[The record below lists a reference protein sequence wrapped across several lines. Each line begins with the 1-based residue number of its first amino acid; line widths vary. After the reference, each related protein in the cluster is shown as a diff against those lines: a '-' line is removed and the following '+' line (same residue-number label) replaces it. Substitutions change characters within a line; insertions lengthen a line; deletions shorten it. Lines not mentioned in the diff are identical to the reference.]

1 VENVIFNRF
10 FYLYASFA
18 NNLLMLDMTRTLRY
32 LLLFVFTGL
41 SALVYGQGEI
51 AGKVLDEKKEPL
63 LSATVQVFKGGILQ
77 GGNVTDFDGLYS
89 IKPLDPGNY
98 DVLVS
103 FTGYDSVM
111 ITRVVV
117 QPGGKTPLNFNMVR
131 ASKELKTFTIKAYK
145 KDLVNP
151 YQSGTTVLT
160 SEEIKVLPTTEITD
174 MVGLAPALYQSQ
186 RGKGVS
192 VGGARATGTLYIID
206 GVQVQNVGDEANT
219 GINMAQGS
227 VEQMEV
233 ITSGIPAKYGDVS
246 GGVVSIT
253 SRGVAKRITGSAR
266 IQQSIDG
273 YNNRLASFSVAGPI
287 FKKKIKGDSINKK
300 PVFGFALSGDL
311 YDDHNRYPA
320 YDRQYVVKDDKLRS
334 MQQNPLRI
342 ISDNSGA
349 RKYNYE
355 SNYITF
361 SDLEQRK
368 IQPRNQTQ
376 EARLNGKLDYQI
388 TDNLRVISGGMIDYV
403 KDDEYSR
410 RYSLMAP
417 DGTYKKTDF
426 TGRGFIRFTQKF
438 GKMNDTSARNSIIS
452 NAFYSVQADFQRTQ
466 TGRQD
471 PEYKK
476 NIFKY
481 AYVGK
486 YTPRERQNLYSGGTD
501 SVSGK
506 SGVVLQGST
515 ATGIDFERAE
525 LNPILANYT
534 SQYYNSLGGQVP
546 TSILDIQ
553 ANNAMANG
561 DMPRQT
567 YSYNGVGLFESPG
580 RDLNYYYKFLSD
592 QYALDVNASF
602 DLQTG
607 KTKHAIEFGLY
618 YQQRIIKQY
627 VSYSSLG
634 GTNSIWSQM
643 RNLVSNLDNQ
653 NLRLDDQNP
662 IFRINGKDYTYVAGA
677 TPGQGTYYDKA
688 TGTKA
693 NIIPGPTDTI
703 YYDLKNVGTSTFDKN
718 IRKKLGVADNAI
730 VNIDGLDP
738 ETLTLDLFS
747 ADELL
752 NLSGNAF
759 VEYFG
764 YSYTGQKQTGA
775 VNFNDFWTQKDAN
788 GNFTRPLGA
797 FTPTYIAGYIQDR
810 FDYKDVHFNVGVRV
824 DRYSANTKVLKD
836 PYSLYP
842 VTTLGQVSGATNVTN
857 GGTHP
862 SNLGSDAVVYVSDNQ
877 STSPTIIGYR
887 SGRTWFDPTGK
898 VIEDPAILKQYSDG
912 RDPQPMIQS
921 QYKDIRMTDSNFNP
935 NLSFT
940 DYTPQVTVMPRIQFS
955 FPISDVA
962 NFYAHYDIYAQ
973 RPYPNTIGNATA
985 WDYFQLSA
993 APPQL
998 PINNA
1003 NLRSQKTF
1011 DYEVGFQQKLTDH
1024 SALTITAFYKERK
1037 DMVNIVPYI
1046 YAFPY
1051 SYQTY
1056 GNRDFSTTKG
1066 TTVMYDLRATNHL
1079 RMTLSYTLQF
1089 AEGTGSSYNG
1099 GRGLLSTLINEGL
1112 PNLRYVTPLNI
1123 DSRHYIAANADYRF
1137 FDGEGPT
1144 VGGRHIFQNAGANL
1158 ILKTRSGEP
1167 YTRYSDA
1174 LGQTVV
1180 GGVNGARLP
1189 WHFGTDL
1196 RVDKDFALKFGKRN
1210 KEAIEGVK
1218 PKRPHYL
1225 KAIVMINN
1233 LLNTREVL
1241 GVHGFTGRTDDNGYL
1256 VSAFGQQF
1264 IPQQVNPQ
1272 SYIDLYKIYQND
1284 PARLNYARTVALSL
1298 EFNF

>member
-1 VENVIFNRF
+1 MSFNRF

-41 SALVYGQGEI
+41 SGLVYGQGEI
-51 AGKVLDEKKEPL
+51 AGKVLDEKKDPL
-63 LSATVQVFKGGILQ
+63 LSATVQVFQGGILK

-89 IKPLDPGNY
+89 IKPLDPGKY

-103 FTGYDSVM
+103 YTGYDSVM
-111 ITRVVV
+111 ITNVVV
-117 QPGGKTPLNFNMVR
+117 QPGGKTPLNFNMVL
-131 ASKELKTFTIKAYK
+131 ASKELKTVTIKAYK

-160 SEEIKVLPTTEITD
+160 SEEIKVLPTTEVTD

-253 SRGVAKRITGSAR
+253 SRGVAKKTTGSIR
-266 IQQSIDG
+266 LQHSIDG
-273 YNNRLASFSVAGPI
+273 YNNRLASFSIAGPI
-287 FKKKIKGDSINKK
+287 YKKRIKGDSINKK
-300 PVFGFALSGDL
+300 PVLGFALSGDL
-311 YDDHNRYPA
+311 YDDHNRYPT
-320 YDRQYVVKDDKLRS
+320 YDKQYVVKDAKRRD
-334 MQQNPLRI
+334 MEQNPLRI
-342 ISDNSGA
+342 LSDNSGS
-349 RKYNYE
+349 RIYNYE

-361 SDLEQRK
+361 SDMEQRK
-368 IQPRNQTQ
+368 IQPRNVTQ

-388 TDNLRVISGGMIDYV
+388 TDNLRVITGGMVDYV
-403 KDDEYSR
+403 RDDEYSR
-410 RYSLMAP
+410 RFSLMAP

-438 GKMNDTSARNSIIS
+438 GKMNDTSTRSNIIS
-452 NAFYSVQADFQRTQ
+452 NAFYSVQADFQRTG

-471 PEYKK
+471 PVYKK
-476 NIFKY
+476 DIFKY

-486 YTPRERQNLYSGGTD
+486 FTPRPRVNFYNGGVD

-506 SGVVLQGST
+506 TGVILQGSQ
-515 ATGIDFERAE
+515 ANGIDFERSE

-534 SQYYNSLGGQVP
+534 TQYYNSLDGNVP
-546 TSILDIQ
+546 NSILAIQ

-567 YSYNGVGLFESPG
+567 YSFNGTGLFESPG
-580 RDLNYYYKFLSD
+580 RDLNYYYNFLSD

-618 YQQRIIKQY
+618 YQQRVIKQY

-653 NLRLDDQNP
+653 NLRLDQANP
-662 IFRINGKDYTYVAGA
+662 IFRVNGKDYNYVPGA
-677 TPGQGTYYDKA
+677 TVGQGTFYDKA
-688 TGTKA
+688 TGNIA

-703 YYDLKNVGTSTFDKN
+703 YYDLKNVGNGTFDKN
-718 IRKKLGVADNAI
+718 IRKKLGVKDNAV
-730 VNIDGLDP
+730 VNIDGIDP
-738 ETLTLDLFS
+738 NMLSLDLFS

-752 NLSGNAF
+752 NLSGNSF
-759 VEYFG
+759 VQYFG
-764 YSYTGQKQTGA
+764 YTYTGQKQSGS

-788 GNFTRPLGA
+788 GNFTRPIGA
-797 FTPTYIAGYIQDR
+797 FSPTYIAGYIQDR
-810 FDYKDVHFNVGVRV
+810 FDYKDIHFNVGVRV

-842 VTTLGQVSGATNVTN
+842 VTTVGQVSGATNVFN
-857 GGTHP
+857 GGAHP
-862 SNLGSDAVVYVSDNQ
+862 SNIGSNAVVYVSDNQ

-887 SGRTWFDPTGK
+887 NGNTWFDPTGK
-898 VIEDPAILKQYSDG
+898 VVEDPAVLKQYSDG

-921 QYKDIRMTDSNFNP
+921 QYKDVKMTDSNFNP

-940 DYTPQVTVMPRIQFS
+940 DYAPQVTVMPRIQFS

-973 RPYPNTIGNATA
+973 RPYPSTIGNATA
-985 WDYFQLSA
+985 WDYYQLSA
-993 APPQL
+993 AAPTDL
-998 PINNA
+998 INNA

-1011 DYEVGFQQKLTDH
+1011 DYEVGFQQKLTDA

-1037 DMVNIVPYI
+1037 DMVNIVPYV

-1051 SYQTY
+1051 TYQTY

-1066 TTVMYDLRATNHL
+1066 TTLLYDLRATNHL
-1079 RMTLSYTLQF
+1079 RMTVSYTLQF
-1089 AEGTGSSYNG
+1089 AEGTGSTFNG
-1099 GRGLLSTLINEGL
+1099 GRGLLNNLIQEGL
-1112 PNLRYVTPLNI
+1112 PNLRYVTALNI

-1137 FDGEGPT
+1137 LDGEGPT
-1144 VGGRHIFQNAGANL
+1144 IGGRHIFQNAGANL

-1218 PKRPHYL
+1218 PRRPHYL

-1233 LLNTREVL
+1233 ALNTREIL

-1256 VSAFGQQF
+1256 VSSFGQQF

-1284 PARLNYARTVALSL
+1284 PSRLNYARTIGLSL